1 MFIVTNAFAVLF
13 EVGLLTPT
21 GNSGE
26 FTVNKTR
33 IYELV
38 LLGLFALVVWF
49 GKRSISKFDKS
60 VDKFGSTL
68 ESIIERVG
76 KVEGDIQVIKK
87 EQEMHSKQDEERHDH
102 ITGWNNGITKRIE
115 GLENRRGGNGAV

>member
-68 ESIIERVG
+68 ENIIERVG
-76 KVEGDIQVIKK
+76 KAEGEIQVIKK
-87 EQEMHSKQDEERHDH
+87 EQEMHSKQDEDRHSH

-115 GLENRRGGNGAV
+115 SLENRRGGNGAV